1 MRVQN
6 LPTQTPRPLAPKAQQ
21 EPRKDAPQDHFQFS
35 GDLRSRLE
43 SAAFGALVLGGSAAL
58 GHHYASPGCWGSAG
72 LAGLSGFVLCTQAKG
87 AELETCLFGA
97 GLLAAVAA
105 GCAYGGH
112 VMGPGFALAA
122 AGVGA
127 GLGYLTGGKQ

>member
-1 MRVQN
+1 MKIQN
-6 LPTQTPRPLAPKAQQ
+6 LPTPTPRTLSSKNPQTPQPG
-21 EPRKDAPQDHFQFS
+21 PRDDFQFS

-43 SAAFGALVLGGSAAL
+43 SAAFGAILLGGSAAL
-58 GHHYASPGCWGSAG
+58 GHAYASPGCWGAAG

-87 AELETCLFGA
+87 SELETCLFGGA
-97 GLLAAVAA
+97 LLAAVAS

-112 VMGPGFALAA
+112 VMGPGFSLAA

-127 GLGYLTGGKQ
+127 GLGYLSGGKK